1 MVDLGKVRI
10 MKKSYIL
17 LLFITGI
24 LQAQPDFEEQIDT
37 TCAGGWNDSWMD
49 LGAIEI
55 DDSSQCMLFVENQG
69 YDDLIISNIH
79 IGESQN
85 DNPNTAFS
93 VTVDSLVIPPE
104 GLDSI
109 VVYFY
114 PEDVGFYS
122 GSLSF
127 ETNDD
132 SSPMHNE
139 ALHGTGLSPVREIY
153 IYTDFDSD
161 TIYYYDAEL
170 GDTDYIEYL
179 YITNLG
185 NTELE
190 IDDIVAT
197 EPFYVDIN
205 DVSLGTLEWLEIPIE
220 FIPEINGEYFGTVT
234 IYSNDSDESEL
245 IVHLVGTTQDD
256 CTADDGTEGVELWG
270 VCYSI
275 ENTQIL
281 NLHDSGLT
289 GSIPPEIGNLNNL
302 TELDLSD
309 NDLTGSIP
317 SEIGNLSNLTKIH
330 LYDNDLTGSLPSEIW
345 NLTNLTDLHT
355 GNNDLTGSIPS
366 EIGNLT
372 NLTNLALHS
381 NDLTGSIPSEIGNL
395 TNLTWFV
402 LQQNQLTGSIPSEI
416 GNLTNLTHTNMSDNQ
431 LAGIIPLE
439 IANMTNLTG
448 LDISTN
454 QLTGEIPETICD
466 LNLNWSWSSIHTNQ
480 FCPPYPSCTE
490 DYLFEQDTSNC
501 PQGINVLYPIVSD
514 TFSSH
519 IDSNTDIV
527 FIWDENDFN
536 YNPTYRL
543 TIELDFF
550 NISYTDVYDNISDT
564 SISIPANNL
573 DALLAGL
580 NLTESALSW
589 YVDAYYEE
597 EYSYSFASDTGSFY
611 LMRGYLDIHDNKYTP
626 KEFILF
632 PNYPN
637 PFNPITTL
645 RYELPED
652 SFVDVTVYD
661 MLGNVVSNLV
671 NANQSSGYKSI
682 QWDATNNQGEP
693 VSAGVY
699 LYKIQAGDFIDTKK
713 MILLK

>member
-1 MVDLGKVRI
+1 
-10 MKKSYIL
+10 MKKSYL
-17 LLFITGI
+17 LLSLITGI

-69 YDDLIISNIH
+69 YDDLILSNIH

-139 ALHGTGLSPVREIY
+139 ALHGTGLSPLREIY
-153 IYTDFDSD
+153 VYTDFDSD

-317 SEIGNLSNLTKIH
+317 SEIGNLSNLTKVY
-330 LYDNDLTGSLPSEIW
+330 LYDN
-345 NLTNLTDLHT
+345 N
-355 GNNDLTGSIPS
+355 LTGSIPS

-372 NLTNLALHS
+372 NLTDLISS
-381 NDLTGSIPSEIGNL
+381 NNDHTGSIPPEIWNL
-395 TNLTWFV
+395 TNLNT
-402 LQQNQLTGSIPSEI
+402 LALSENQLMGEIPLEI
-416 GNLTNLTHTNMSDNQ
+416 GNLTNLTHIDLGNNQ
-431 LAGIIPLE
+431 LTGEIPLE

-466 LNLNWSWSSIHTNQ
+466 LNLDWSWSSIHTNQ
-480 FCPPYPSCTE
+480 FCPPYPSCIE
-490 DYLFEQDTSNC
+490 DYVGEQDTSNC
-501 PQGINVLYPIVSD
+501 D
-514 TFSSH
+514 
-519 IDSNTDIV
+519 
-527 FIWDENDFN
+527 
-536 YNPTYRL
+536 
-543 TIELDFF
+543 
-550 NISYTDVYDNISDT
+550 
-564 SISIPANNL
+564 
-573 DALLAGL
+573 
-580 NLTESALSW
+580 
-589 YVDAYYEE
+589 
-597 EYSYSFASDTGSFY
+597 
-611 LMRGYLDIHDNKYTP
+611 
-626 KEFILF
+626 
-632 PNYPN
+632 
-637 PFNPITTL
+637 
-645 RYELPED
+645 
-652 SFVDVTVYD
+652 
-661 MLGNVVSNLV
+661 
-671 NANQSSGYKSI
+671 
-682 QWDATNNQGEP
+682 
-693 VSAGVY
+693 
-699 LYKIQAGDFIDTKK
+699 
-713 MILLK
+713 

>member
-1 MVDLGKVRI
+1 
-10 MKKSYIL
+10 MKKSYL
-17 LLFITGI
+17 LLSLITGI

-69 YDDLIISNIH
+69 YDDLILSNIH

-256 CTADDGTEGVELWG
+256 CTADDGTAGVELWG
-270 VCYSI
+270 ECYSI
-275 ENTQIL
+275 DNTTEL
-281 NLHDSGLT
+281 NLSNIGLT
-289 GSIPPEIGNLNNL
+289 GTIPP
-302 TELDLSD
+302 
-309 NDLTGSIP
+309 
-317 SEIGNLSNLTKIH
+317 
-330 LYDNDLTGSLPSEIW
+330 
-345 NLTNLTDLHT
+345 
-355 GNNDLTGSIPS
+355 

-372 NLTNLALHS
+372 NLTILNLGDNQLTGVIPQEIWNLTNLNILNLRS
-381 NDLTGSIPSEIGNL
+381 NELTGSISPDIGNLVSLTYLNFGYNQLTGDICPEIGNL
-395 TNLTWFV
+395 TNLTELNLV
-402 LQQNQLTGSIPSEI
+402 YNQLTGIIPDEI
-416 GNLTNLTHTNMSDNQ
+416 CNQGDSSPSLFNNQ
-431 LAGIIPLE
+431 L
-439 IANMTNLTG
+439 
-448 LDISTN
+448 
-454 QLTGEIPETICD
+454 
-466 LNLNWSWSSIHTNQ
+466 
-480 FCPPYPSCTE
+480 CPPYPECVE
-490 DYLFEQDTSNC
+490 EYVGDQDTTNC
-501 PQGINVLYPIVSD
+501 EQVSIIDETLHFTYALY
-514 TFSSH
+514 
-519 IDSNTDIV
+519 N
-527 FIWDENDFN
+527 
-536 YNPTYRL
+536 
-543 TIELDFF
+543 
-550 NISYTDVYDNISDT
+550 
-564 SISIPANNL
+564 A
-573 DALLAGL
+573 
-580 NLTESALSW
+580 
-589 YVDAYYEE
+589 
-597 EYSYSFASDTGSFY
+597 
-611 LMRGYLDIHDNKYTP
+611 
-626 KEFILF
+626 
-632 PNYPN
+632 YPN
-637 PFNPITTL
+637 PFNPVTTL
-645 RYELPED
+645 RYDLPED
-652 SFVDVTVYD
+652 ALVNITIYD
-661 MLGNVVSNLV
+661 MMGRVVSNLV
-671 NANQSSGYKSI
+671 SSQQNAGYKSI
-682 QWDATNNQGEP
+682 QWNATNNQGEP

-699 LYKIQAGDFIDTKK
+699 LYKVQAGDFVDTKK

>member
-1 MVDLGKVRI
+1 

-69 YDDLIISNIH
+69 YDDLILSNIH

-93 VTVDSLVIPPE
+93 VTVNSLVIPPE

-205 DVSLGTLEWLEIPIE
+205 DGSLGTLEGLEIPVE

-270 VCYSI
+270 QCYSI
-275 ENTQIL
+275 ENTTEL
-281 NLHDSGLT
+281 NLYISNLT
-289 GSIPPEIGNLNNL
+289 GSIPPEIGNLTNL
-302 TELDLSD
+302 TDLILHNNQLTGSIPPEIG
-309 NDLTGSIP
+309 NLTNLNRLVLFNNQLTGSIP
-317 SEIGNLSNLTKIH
+317 SEIGNLINLTE
-330 LYDNDLTGSLPSEIW
+330 LVLFNNQLTDSIPSEIG
-345 NLTNLTDLHT
+345 NLTNLVSFSFYNNQLT
-355 GNNDLTGSIPS
+355 GSIPSEIGNLINLTQLNLRDNDLTGSIPS

-372 NLTNLALHS
+372 NLNYLLLR
-381 NDLTGSIPSEIGNL
+381 D
-395 TNLTWFV
+395 
-402 LQQNQLTGSIPSEI
+402 
-416 GNLTNLTHTNMSDNQ
+416 
-431 LAGIIPLE
+431 
-439 IANMTNLTG
+439 
-448 LDISTN
+448 N
-454 QLTGEIPETICD
+454 QLTGEIPETIC
-466 LNLNWSWSSIHTNQ
+466 NLLIDWGGSGELGVYFDIYNNQ
-480 FCPPYPSCTE
+480 LCPPYPECIE
-490 DYLFEQDTSNC
+490 EFVGNQDTSNC
-501 PQGINVLYPIVSD
+501 SSVSIIEDVIPLTYALY
-514 TFSSH
+514 
-519 IDSNTDIV
+519 N
-527 FIWDENDFN
+527 
-536 YNPTYRL
+536 
-543 TIELDFF
+543 
-550 NISYTDVYDNISDT
+550 
-564 SISIPANNL
+564 A
-573 DALLAGL
+573 
-580 NLTESALSW
+580 
-589 YVDAYYEE
+589 
-597 EYSYSFASDTGSFY
+597 
-611 LMRGYLDIHDNKYTP
+611 
-626 KEFILF
+626 
-632 PNYPN
+632 YPN
-637 PFNPITTL
+637 PFNPVTTL
-645 RYELPED
+645 RYDLPED
-652 SFVDVTVYD
+652 GLVYITVYD

-671 NANQSSGYKSI
+671 NANQSSGHKSI
-682 QWDATNNQGEP
+682 QWNATNNQGEP

-699 LYKIQAGDFIDTKK
+699 LYKIQAGDFVDAKK